1 MGIDIILSSV
11 YNLCIDKGDNNMKKL
26 KMLDGGNLFVTRVRV
41 VVHEEDNELGLGM
54 ETGHYNQLGYRLFY
68 KLNDNEY
75 LDILSNRTYPVING
89 GLKEHELFIQDPKP
103 FWVYAHSL
111 RVKERPEDVKLYA
124 DYVSLYF
131 NQNMHNEK
139 KWYAAKDFV
148 HKVHHRNDEVIFG
161 K

>member
-1 MGIDIILSSV
+1 
-11 YNLCIDKGDNNMKKL
+11 MKKI

-41 VVHEEDNELGLGM
+41 VLHGEDHEKGTGM
-54 ETGHYNQLGYRLFY
+54 ETGHYNVLGFRLFY

-75 LDILSNRTYPVING
+75 LDIKDNKVYPILSEK
-89 GLKEHELFIQDPKP
+89 LKEHDLFIFNPKP

-111 RVKERPEDVKLYA
+111 RIKERPQDVKEYA
-124 DYVSLYF
+124 DFVAEYF
-131 NQNMHNEK
+131 NAHMHDEK

-148 HKVHHRNDEVIFG
+148 HKVHHKNDEVIFV